1 MPLGFYN
8 YMEYEMKKLKF
19 KFNESDE
26 SYEETASEN
35 DKVIEDN
42 IKRYEK
48 YYDDL
53 IYFSLSKDDRALYD
67 ILVDGLVH
75 NDIMSYDT
83 DCINAKRSLNLMKL
97 GILINFKYLKP
108 RKGVNNEIYK

>member
-1 MPLGFYN
+1 
-8 YMEYEMKKLKF
+8 MKKLKF
-19 KFNESDE
+19 KFNESDK

-42 IKRYEK
+42 IKRYDK

-53 IYFSLSKDDRALYD
+53 IYYDLSKDDRKLYD

-75 NDIMSYDT
+75 NAIMFDDT